1 VFGKP
6 FVRTLISRSAE
17 NRTDRRRFLK
27 AAGAA
32 GLGVVG
38 ATYLGVQATS
48 SASATGEAA
57 ADAAAAAEAPSDA
70 AVLNFALN
78 LEYLEAEFYSF
89 AVHGRGLPDDITGG
103 VGTQGG
109 VKGGKKVMFHDK
121 ALHQFAKEIAGDE
134 IAHVKFLR
142 GALGEAAVSRPEID
156 LKDSF
161 TAAAQAAG
169 LISKYQQFD
178 PFANEKNF
186 LLAAY
191 LFEDVGV
198 TAYKGAAPLITN
210 KTFLDAAAGI
220 LAAEAYHAANIRTSL
235 FERDLAD
242 AAAKIS
248 NARDALDGPGDD
260 DQGILLGNQANI
272 VPTDNNGICFGRS
285 ADRVLNVVYLNPAAV
300 KEGGFFPK
308 GVNGD
313 INTSGGA

>member
-1 VFGKP
+1 MFGKP

-57 ADAAAAAEAPSDA
+57 AAGEAAEAPSDA

-89 AVHGRGLPDDITGG
+89 AVHGRGLPDDLTGG
-103 VGTQGG
+103 VGAQGG
-109 VKGGKKVMFHDK
+109 VVGGKKVMFHDK
-121 ALHQFAKEIAGDE
+121 TLHQFAKEIAGDE
-134 IAHVKFLR
+134 VAHVKFLR

-161 TAAAQAAG
+161 TAAARAAG
-169 LISKYQQFD
+169 LISEYQQFD

-186 LLAAY
+186 LLAAF

-220 LAAEAYHAANIRTSL
+220 LAAEAYHAATIRTSL
-235 FERDLAD
+235 FDRGLGD

-248 NARDALDGPGDD
+248 NARDALDGPGED

-272 VPTDNNGICFGRS
+272 VPADNNGICFGRG
-285 ADRVLNVVYLNPAAV
+285 ADRVLNVVYLNPGPV

-313 INTSGGA
+313 IVASGGA

>member
-1 VFGKP
+1 MFGKP

-57 ADAAAAAEAPSDA
+57 AAAEGPSDA

-89 AVHGRGLPDDITGG
+89 AVHGRGLPDDLTGG
-103 VGTQGG
+103 VGAQGG
-109 VKGGKKVMFHDK
+109 VAGGKKVKFHDK
-121 ALHQFAKEIAGDE
+121 TLHQFAKEIAGDE
-134 IAHVKFLR
+134 VAHVKFLR

-156 LKDSF
+156 LEDSF
-161 TAAAQAAG
+161 TAAARAAG
-169 LISKYQQFD
+169 LISEYQRFD

-186 LLAAY
+186 LLAAF

-220 LAAEAYHAANIRTSL
+220 LAAEAYHAATIRTSMFDRGL
-235 FERDLAD
+235 GD

-248 NARDALDGPGDD
+248 NARDALDGPGDG

-272 VPTDNNGICFGRS
+272 VPADDNGICFGRG
-285 ADRVLNVVYLNPAAV
+285 ADRVLNVVYLNAGAV

-313 INTSGGA
+313 LVASGGA

>member
-1 VFGKP
+1 MFGKP

-57 ADAAAAAEAPSDA
+57 AAPSDA

-89 AVHGRGLPDDITGG
+89 AVYGHGLPDDLTGG

-109 VKGGKKVMFHDK
+109 VAGGKKVMFHDK

-134 IAHVKFLR
+134 VAHVKFLR
-142 GALGEAAVSRPEID
+142 GALGEAAVSRPQID

-161 TAAAQAAG
+161 TAAAKAAG
-169 LISKYQQFD
+169 LISGYQQFD

-186 LLAAY
+186 LLAAF

-220 LAAEAYHAANIRTSL
+220 LAAEAYHAATIRTSL
-235 FERDLAD
+235 FDRDLGD

-272 VPTDNNGICFGRS
+272 VPTDNNGVCFGRG
-285 ADRVLNVVYLNPAAV
+285 ADRVLNVVYLNPGPV

-313 INTSGGA
+313 IVASGGA

>member
-1 VFGKP
+1 MFGKP

-48 SASATGEAA
+48 SASATGDAAAEAA
-57 ADAAAAAEAPSDA
+57 AAGAPSDA

-109 VKGGKKVMFHDK
+109 VVGGKKVMFHDK

-134 IAHVKFLR
+134 VAHVKFLR
-142 GALGEAAVSRPEID
+142 TALGEAAVSRPEID

-161 TAAAQAAG
+161 TAAARAAG
-169 LISKYQQFD
+169 LISEYQQFD

-220 LAAEAYHAANIRTSL
+220 LAAEAYHAATIRVAL
-235 FERDLAD
+235 FDRELGD

-260 DQGILLGNQANI
+260 DQGIVLGNQANI

-285 ADRVLNVVYLNPAAV
+285 ADRVLNIVYLNPGPV

-313 INTSGGA
+313 IVASGGA

>member
-1 VFGKP
+1 MFGKP

-57 ADAAAAAEAPSDA
+57 APSDA

-89 AVHGRGLPDDITGG
+89 AVHGRGLPDDLTGG
-103 VGTQGG
+103 VGAQGG
-109 VKGGKKVMFHDK
+109 VVGGKKVMFHDK
-121 ALHQFAKEIAGDE
+121 TLHQFAKEIAGDE
-134 IAHVKFLR
+134 VAHVKFLR

-161 TAAAQAAG
+161 TAAAKAAG
-169 LISKYQQFD
+169 LISEYQQFD
-178 PFANEKNF
+178 PFAGEKNF

-220 LAAEAYHAANIRTSL
+220 LAAEAYHAATIRTSL
-235 FERDLAD
+235 FDRDLGD

-248 NARDALDGPGDD
+248 NARDALDGPGDG

-272 VPTDNNGICFGRS
+272 VPADNNGICFGRG
-285 ADRVLNVVYLNPAAV
+285 ADRVLNIVYLNPGPV

-313 INTSGGA
+313 IVASGGA

>member
-1 VFGKP
+1 MFGKP

-48 SASATGEAA
+48 SASATSEAA
-57 ADAAAAAEAPSDA
+57 AAPSDA

-89 AVHGRGLPDDITGG
+89 AVYGHGLPDDLTGG

-109 VKGGKKVMFHDK
+109 VAGGKKVMFHDK

-134 IAHVKFLR
+134 VAHVKFLR
-142 GALGEAAVSRPEID
+142 GALGEAAVSRPQID

-161 TAAAQAAG
+161 TAAAKAAG
-169 LISKYQQFD
+169 LISGYQQFD

-186 LLAAY
+186 LLAAF

-220 LAAEAYHAANIRTSL
+220 LAAEAYHAATIRTSL
-235 FERDLAD
+235 FDRDLGD

-260 DQGILLGNQANI
+260 DQGIVLGNQANI
-272 VPTDNNGICFGRS
+272 VPTDNNGVCFGRG
-285 ADRVLNVVYLNPAAV
+285 ADRVLNVVYLNPGPV

-313 INTSGGA
+313 IVASGGA

>member
-1 VFGKP
+1 MFGKP

-57 ADAAAAAEAPSDA
+57 AAAEAPSDA

-89 AVHGRGLPDDITGG
+89 AVHGRGLPDDLTGG
-103 VGTQGG
+103 VGAQGG
-109 VKGGKKVMFHDK
+109 VVGGKKVMFHDK
-121 ALHQFAKEIAGDE
+121 TLHQFAKEIAGDE
-134 IAHVKFLR
+134 VAHVEFLR

-161 TAAAQAAG
+161 TAAARAAG
-169 LISKYQQFD
+169 LIGEYQQFD

-186 LLAAY
+186 LLAAF

-220 LAAEAYHAANIRTSL
+220 LAAEAYHAATIRTSL
-235 FERDLAD
+235 FDRGLGD

-272 VPTDNNGICFGRS
+272 VPTDDNGICFGRG
-285 ADRVLNVVYLNPAAV
+285 ADRVLNVVYLNPGPV

-313 INTSGGA
+313 IVASGGA

>member
-1 VFGKP
+1 MFGKP

-57 ADAAAAAEAPSDA
+57 AAAEAPSDA

-89 AVHGRGLPDDITGG
+89 AVHGRGLPDDLTGG
-103 VGTQGG
+103 VGAQGG
-109 VKGGKKVMFHDK
+109 VVGGKKVMFHDK
-121 ALHQFAKEIAGDE
+121 TLHQFAKEIAGDE
-134 IAHVKFLR
+134 VAHVKFLR

-156 LKDSF
+156 LKNSF
-161 TAAAQAAG
+161 TAAARAAG
-169 LISKYQQFD
+169 LISEYQQFD

-186 LLAAY
+186 LLAAF

-220 LAAEAYHAANIRTSL
+220 LAAEAYHAATIRTSL
-235 FERDLAD
+235 FDRGLGD

-248 NARDALDGPGDD
+248 NARDTLDGPGDD

-272 VPTDNNGICFGRS
+272 VPADANGICFGRG
-285 ADRVLNVVYLNPAAV
+285 ADRVLNVVYLNPGPV

-313 INTSGGA
+313 IVASGGA

>member
-1 VFGKP
+1 MFGKP

-48 SASATGEAA
+48 TASATG
-57 ADAAAAAEAPSDA
+57 DAAAAAPSDA

-89 AVHGRGLPDDITGG
+89 AVYGHGLPDDLTGG

-109 VKGGKKVMFHDK
+109 VLGGKKVMFHDK

-134 IAHVKFLR
+134 VAHVKFLR

-161 TAAAQAAG
+161 TAAARAAG
-169 LISKYQQFD
+169 LISEYQQFD
-178 PFANEKNF
+178 PFAHEKNF
-186 LLAAY
+186 LLAAF

-198 TAYKGAAPLITN
+198 TAYRGAVPLITN

-220 LAAEAYHAANIRTSL
+220 LAAEAYHAATIRTSL
-235 FERDLAD
+235 FDRDLGD

-248 NARDALDGPGDD
+248 DARDALDGPGDA
-260 DQGILLGNQANI
+260 DQGIVLGNQANI
-272 VPTDNNGICFGRS
+272 VPTDDNGVCFGRS
-285 ADRVLNVVYLNPAAV
+285 ADRVLNVVYLNPGPV
-300 KEGGFFPK
+300 RQGGFFPQ

-313 INTSGGA
+313 IVASGGA

>member
-1 VFGKP
+1 MFGKP

-57 ADAAAAAEAPSDA
+57 AAAEAPSDA

-89 AVHGRGLPDDITGG
+89 AVHGRGLPDDLTGG
-103 VGTQGG
+103 VGAQGG
-109 VKGGKKVMFHDK
+109 VVGGKKVMFHDK
-121 ALHQFAKEIAGDE
+121 TLHQFAKEIAGDE
-134 IAHVKFLR
+134 VAHVEFLR

-161 TAAAQAAG
+161 TAAARAAG
-169 LISKYQQFD
+169 LISEYQQFD

-186 LLAAY
+186 LLAAF

-220 LAAEAYHAANIRTSL
+220 LAAEAYHAATIRTSL
-235 FERDLAD
+235 FDRGLGD

-272 VPTDNNGICFGRS
+272 VPTDDNGICFGRG
-285 ADRVLNVVYLNPAAV
+285 ADRVLNVVYLNPGPV

-313 INTSGGA
+313 IVASGGA

>member
-1 VFGKP
+1 MFGKP

-57 ADAAAAAEAPSDA
+57 AAEAPSDA

-89 AVHGRGLPDDITGG
+89 AVYGRGLPDDLTGG

-109 VKGGKKVMFHDK
+109 VAGGKKVMFHDK

-134 IAHVKFLR
+134 VAHVKFLR

-161 TAAAQAAG
+161 TAAAKAAG
-169 LISKYQQFD
+169 LISEYQQFD

-220 LAAEAYHAANIRTSL
+220 LAAEAYHAATIRTSL
-235 FERDLAD
+235 FDRDLGD

-260 DQGILLGNQANI
+260 DQGVLLGNQANI
-272 VPTDNNGICFGRS
+272 VPTDHNGICFGRG
-285 ADRVLNVVYLNPAAV
+285 ADRVLNVVYLNPGAV
-300 KEGGFFPK
+300 KQGGFFPK

-313 INTSGGA
+313 IVASGGA

>member
-1 VFGKP
+1 MFGKP

-48 SASATGEAA
+48 SASATG
-57 ADAAAAAEAPSDA
+57 DAAAAAGAPSDA

-89 AVHGRGLPDDITGG
+89 AVYGKGLPDDITGG
-103 VGTQGG
+103 AGTQGG
-109 VKGGKKVMFHDK
+109 VRGGKKVMFHDK

-134 IAHVKFLR
+134 VAHVKFLR

-161 TAAAQAAG
+161 TAAARAAG
-169 LISKYQQFD
+169 LISEYQQFD

-186 LLAAY
+186 LLAAF

-220 LAAEAYHAANIRTSL
+220 LAAEAYHAATIRTSL
-235 FERDLAD
+235 FERDLGD

-248 NARDALDGPGDD
+248 NARDALDGPGDA
-260 DQGILLGNQANI
+260 DQGIVLGNQANI
-272 VPTDNNGICFGRS
+272 VPADDNGICFGRS
-285 ADRVLNVVYLNPAAV
+285 ADRVLNVVYLNPGPV

-313 INTSGGA
+313 IVASGGA